1 MILFLVLVILVL
13 VKKDIQEYFV
23 KIVCILI
30 YKIMVLQV
38 LVQLQIQHVLYIIKH
53 IFIVNVKRIKYN

>member
-38 LVQLQIQHVLYIIKH
+38 LVQLQIQHALYIIKH
-53 IFIVNVKRIKYN
+53 IFIVNVKLIKYS